1 MASSGISTGN
11 SKIRICWST
20 GIFVCGTFLLL
31 GFTVC
36 IFWIPLV
43 LVSLCRFS
51 HDSGLCQTH
60 MLTEF
65 WSIVLKKIYIPI
77 TLSNLDEHMIYR
89 IVFPWFV
96 CWCELEWYK
105 TASKFC
111 DIENF
116 EHSYF
121 LLSPCWESAAS
132 CIAGVVFLAAAR
144 CYRIT
149 ICSRKSIQFLVSQM
163 VCFNCIMLDWCHH
176 GLLYGKMAMATDSSH
191 CTALLDNEQK
201 QWYHFWWY
209 ALALLAFPFKY
220 RGSAWIGVK

>member
-1 MASSGISTGN
+1 MFSLSWNCCYSYCFKFHTWCCFRAARVRNIPMSILWSAEHLCNGFCFNGDGPWIYYALFFKWMCGYLFCGLRYKKKKTIVLFIFCVVVASSGISTGN

-96 CWCELEWYK
+96 CWCELE
-105 TASKFC
+105 
-111 DIENF
+111 
-116 EHSYF
+116 
-121 LLSPCWESAAS
+121 
-132 CIAGVVFLAAAR
+132 R
-144 CYRIT
+144 
-149 ICSRKSIQFLVSQM
+149 
-163 VCFNCIMLDWCHH
+163 
-176 GLLYGKMAMATDSSH
+176 
-191 CTALLDNEQK
+191 
-201 QWYHFWWY
+201 
-209 ALALLAFPFKY
+209 
-220 RGSAWIGVK
+220 